1 MDTGCTSTLVHASLC
16 RTWTPKRSV
25 LVTMEEG
32 RLECAGEAKVE
43 VECQGRRATL
53 DALVVTAQPLG
64 MVDVL
69 IGMDGIEAL
78 GGVEVRSPSLVT
90 VGVAGGPRV
99 AAARVGPAELRIKG
113 PDFSGELGAD
123 GRWVVRWKWAD
134 GKPPAELRNETAQ
147 YRVPATARVA
157 FDDELQEWV
166 DQGWLVPY
174 DEGEFGPVR
183 ALIPLMAVE
192 QPHKGKVRPV
202 LDFRQ
207 LNEYI
212 PVHAAGADVCA
223 EEVRKWRQHG
233 VKLAVVDLKKAY
245 LQLHVDRDLWP
256 YQTVM
261 VGGRRYCLG
270 RLGFGLNVAP
280 LIMKAVVDAVLGV
293 DERMRRAVLAYV
305 DDLLVDERVASAD
318 EVVAHFAR
326 YGLAC
331 KPPQRVTSDGVRAL
345 GLKVTPRQGGGL
357 SWGRDNALLAPPAV
371 TTRRTVF
378 QWCGTLTAHLPV
390 AGWLRPAT
398 AWLKRAVNEV
408 TAGWDDPVQD
418 SPRIAEMIASV
429 HARVSADDPARG
441 RWDFGGGSA
450 TVWTD
455 ASAIATGVVL
465 TNDEGD
471 VLEDACWLR
480 SQRDSVSHINMS
492 ELDAAIKGLNL
503 AVAWGVRTVTLCTDS
518 AAVASWIRDAV
529 SGRARLRS
537 KARGELLIRR
547 RLGIVAQLVEEFGLT
562 LSIRLVTSAENVA
575 DALTRVP
582 RHWLG
587 ELTPASPA
595 ADDDLVAAVATGVAG
610 SCPVATHGQIAAVH
624 AQTGHMGIRRT
635 LWYARRE
642 LPGAL
647 VRRADVRAVV
657 TTCDVCRSIDP
668 APTRWKRGV
677 LTVSSDWTRLAI
689 DLTHIGPTTYLSVI
703 DCGPCR
709 FALWRALRRGTGEEV
724 VAALEQIFFERGA
737 PCELLLDNAT
747 EFRGRVMRAFAA
759 RWRVVL
765 RFRAAYEA
773 GGNGVVERHHRTI
786 KVIVARQRCSV
797 QEAVHRYNVT
807 PRKGAVSEQAPAA
820 LAYGRAVRDLP
831 VVLASAPPVEE
842 AASNEPRGG
851 AEWRPGD
858 RVWTRR
864 RGLDRCGDRSKPGV
878 VTGVPSDQVV
888 EVDGVPIHVRN
899 VRRRREESRRWRGL
913 PAEGRERL
921 DPRRVA
927 LDEEVI
933 VDEVGSDGGED
944 DEVGGDSGGD
954 ELPVGQEDSGES
966 EEDGEGPA
974 QEDGNRFAVLAD
986 DDDGGDVCGR
996 APLRRSGRARRPPST
1011 VHGTVS
1017 WDELG
1022 QVGYLRRPPRR
1033 KRR

>member
-1 MDTGCTSTLVHASLC
+1 M
-16 RTWTPKRSV
+16 
-25 LVTMEEG
+25 
-32 RLECAGEAKVE
+32 
-43 VECQGRRATL
+43 
-53 DALVVTAQPLG
+53 
-64 MVDVL
+64 
-69 IGMDGIEAL
+69 
-78 GGVEVRSPSLVT
+78 
-90 VGVAGGPRV
+90 
-99 AAARVGPAELRIKG
+99 
-113 PDFSGELGAD
+113 
-123 GRWVVRWKWAD
+123 
-134 GKPPAELRNETAQ
+134 
-147 YRVPATARVA
+147 
-157 FDDELQEWV
+157 
-166 DQGWLVPY
+166 
-174 DEGEFGPVR
+174 
-183 ALIPLMAVE
+183 
-192 QPHKGKVRPV
+192 
-202 LDFRQ
+202 
-207 LNEYI
+207 
-212 PVHAAGADVCA
+212 
-223 EEVRKWRQHG
+223 
-233 VKLAVVDLKKAY
+233 VDLKKAY
-245 LQLHVDRDLWP
+245 LQLHVDRELWP

-261 VGGRRYCLG
+261 VNGRRYCLG

-280 LIMKAVVDAVLGV
+280 LIMKAVVEAVLSV
-293 DERMRRAVLAYV
+293 DDRMRRAVLAYV

-326 YGLAC
+326 YGLVC
-331 KPPQRVTSDGVRAL
+331 RPPQRVTSDGVRAL

-357 SWGRDNALLAPPAV
+357 TWGRDNALLAPPAV

-398 AWLKRAVNEV
+398 AWLKRAANEV
-408 TAGWDDPVQD
+408 TAGWDDPIQD
-418 SPRIAEMIASV
+418 SPRIADMIASI
-429 HARVSADDPARG
+429 HARTSADDPAHG

-465 TNDEGD
+465 TDAEGD

-480 SQRDSVSHINMS
+480 SQRDSVAHINMS

-503 AVAWGVRTVTLCTDS
+503 AISWGVRTVTLCTDS

-562 LSIRLVTSAENVA
+562 LNVKLVTSAENVA

-595 ADDDLVAAVATGVAG
+595 AGDEPEPAAAAG
-610 SCPVATHGQIAAVH
+610 AVVPRLVATHDQIAAVH

-647 VRRADVRAVV
+647 VRRADVRTVV
-657 TTCDVCRSIDP
+657 TTCDVCQSIDP

-677 LTVSSDWTRLAI
+677 LTVPSDWTRLAI
-689 DLTHIGPTTYLSVI
+689 DLTHIGSTTYLSVI

-747 EFRGRVMRAFAA
+747 EFRGRVVKAFAA
-759 RWRVVL
+759 RWRVAL

-773 GGNGVVERHHRTI
+773 GGNGVIERHHRTI
-786 KVIVARQRCSV
+786 KVIVARQRCTV

-807 PRKGAVSEQAPAA
+807 PRGVAASEQAPAA
-820 LAYGRAVRDLP
+820 MTYGRAVRDLP
-831 VVLASAPPVEE
+831 VVLGSALPVKETASD
-842 AASNEPRGG
+842 EPRGG
-851 AEWRPGD
+851 TEWRRGD

-878 VTGVPSDQVV
+878 VTGMPTDQVV
-888 EVDGVPIHVRN
+888 EVDGMPTHVRN
-899 VRRRREESRRWRGL
+899 VRRRQAESGQWRGR
-913 PAEGRERL
+913 PAEGMGRPNPGRA
-921 DPRRVA
+921 V
-927 LDEEVI
+927 LDEEVV
-933 VDEVGSDGGED
+933 VDEMESDG
-944 DEVGGDSGGD
+944 GGD
-954 ELPVGQEDSGES
+954 ELPFGPEGPGETK
-966 EEDGEGPA
+966 EDGEGPERDDRDEHLVPGTPEEA
-974 QEDGNRFAVLAD
+974 SAFVDENRFAVLAD
-986 DDDGGDVCGR
+986 DDGAGDVGGR
-996 APLRRSGRARRPPST
+996 APLRRSERARRPPAT
-1011 VHGTVS
+1011 LYGVEVS
-1017 WDELG
+1017 WDAIG
-1022 QVGYLRRPPRR
+1022 DVGYVRRPPRR